1 MTELQLML
9 DTSAPP
15 ALAQGKE
22 VAECL
27 WTSHQSPASYVRAET
42 DGLGSRLNW
51 REPHHLP
58 EGASSRRTDSPSVTN
73 DVAVGREPT
82 FP

>member
-1 MTELQLML
+1 MP

-27 WTSHQSPASYVRAET
+27 HTSHQSPTSYVRAVPYE
-42 DGLGSRLNW
+42 LGGSTGERPTTSRGCVEYVHRLA
-51 REPHHLP
+51 L
-58 EGASSRRTDSPSVTN
+58 S
-73 DVAVGREPT
+73 GR
-82 FP
+82 